1 MMQLSGAIAMIGIW
15 IILFPFTTKDV
26 TRAPWLH
33 VLLGAATSLL
43 AVWSMFLGRPA

>member
-1 MMQLSGAIAMIGIW
+1 MPQISGAIAMIGIW

-33 VLLGAATSLL
+33 VLLGAITALL
-43 AVWSMFLGRPA
+43 GVWASFVSR

>member
-1 MMQLSGAIAMIGIW
+1 MVQLSGAIVMIGIW

-33 VLLGAATSLL
+33 VLLGAVTALL
-43 AVWSMFLGRPA
+43 AVWSMLLGR

>member
-1 MMQLSGAIAMIGIW
+1 MVQLSGAIAMIGIW

-33 VLLGAATSLL
+33 VALGGVTALL
-43 AVWSMFLGRPA
+43 AVWSLLLGKTV